1 MTPADVIEGKA
12 RWCVVE
18 GDALDVVRALPAAC
32 VDALVTDPPSG
43 IAFMNAEWDRDRGGR
58 AQWCAWLAS
67 ILGHARAA
75 TRDGGRALVWSLP
88 RTSHWTGCAVEDAG
102 WSIEN
107 TVTHLFGTGW
117 PKGSSQLKPA
127 AETWW
132 LARNGRSTALNID
145 ACRVGTSKRVPGGAP
160 SQAPNM
166 VYGKASPRHEDD
178 EGRNPNV
185 GRYPPNV
192 VFSHAPGCV
201 CVGERRVKAGD
212 KDREWIAGRAGN
224 THAYGSATVRP
235 ARSHADP
242 DGTELVEAWDCVEGC
257 PVRELDAQA
266 GDRPGLR
273 AGATLRR
280 GATSGA
286 GLGYGGTSTTQT
298 VSAGHDEGGE
308 VNASRFYP
316 QFPADEGALFGYH
329 AKPSRAE
336 RDAGVD
342 LDAERHVV
350 ASGRMLNPVC
360 TRTGKRGQR
369 CDCGACLFDAA
380 QEPIAANNHPTVKS
394 IALMR
399 WLIRLVTRPGDVVLD
414 PFGGSGTTGVAAL
427 AEGRR
432 VILVERDPRFAEIA
446 RQRLTH
452 ATPDLTAPVRVRA
465 RAATPAPAADPR
477 QRSLFDLLAEGN
489 QS

>member
-1 MTPADVIEGKA
+1 MLSGAA

-43 IAFMNAEWDRDRGGR
+43 IAFMGAEWDRDRGGR

-67 ILGHARAA
+67 ILGHVRAA

-102 WSIEN
+102 WSIES

-117 PKGSSQLKPA
+117 PKGASQLKPA

-132 LARNGRSTALNID
+132 LARTGRSAALNID
-145 ACRVGTSKRVPGGAP
+145 ACRVGTSKRVPWSLSTSALNGYGVANRSGQSPDDDAHNP
-160 SQAPNM
+160 SI
-166 VYGKASPRHEDD
+166 
-178 EGRNPNV
+178 

-201 CVGERRVKAGD
+201 CVGERRVVTERPHARRGTSPAPMS
-212 KDREWIAGRAGN
+212 WGAARADVDVVFG
-224 THAYGSATVRP
+224 
-235 ARSHADP
+235 HADP
-242 DGTELVEAWDCVEGC
+242 DGTELVEAWECVEGC
-257 PVRELDAQA
+257 PVRELDAQS
-266 GDRPGLR
+266 GELHPPGNLGGTPR
-273 AGATLRR
+273 DGI
-280 GATSGA
+280 
-286 GLGYGGTSTTQT
+286 GYGG
-298 VSAGHDEGGE
+298 
-308 VNASRFYP
+308 ASRFFP
-316 QFPADEGALFGYH
+316 QFPADEDALFGYY
-329 AKPSRAE
+329 AKPSRTE
-336 RDAGVD
+336 KNAG
-342 LDAERHVV
+342 LDALPQNDRASVAPV
-350 ASGRMLNPVC
+350 ASNKVMRC
-360 TRTGKRGQR
+360 AECRRTHPMTYHGACKR
-369 CDCGACLFDAA
+369 CGADAIVIDDAA
-380 QEPIAANNHPTVKS
+380 DDGSGRDGCRVHANTHPTVKS

-399 WLIRLVTRPGDVVLD
+399 WLVRLVTRPGDVVLD

-452 ATPDLTAPVRVRA
+452 ATPDLTAPVRVPA
-465 RAATPAPAADPR
+465 RAATPARAPAS
-477 QRSLFDLLAEGN
+477 QLELFEAAR
-489 QS
+489 